1 MSKKFVHVEQREWSP
16 PREPIP
22 TNPMKFVF
30 PRGDGKP
37 DCIPLIISQIGN
49 SPACALSI
57 RGRVRKERLPPET
70 KWLQRR
76 RKNITLL
83 GRRDSAKTNAI
94 GFLRKKESLLQ
105 IKLQSQSPRHFK
117 RSLGR
122 WRTPIAKSTRYQET
136 RTTKTSTNVCQSPV
150 GSPTR
155 ASADRRDGTQNLQP
169 KLVQTLELKHY

>member
-117 RSLGR
+117 RSLGPR
-122 WRTPIAKSTRYQET
+122 DSVGGRPLPNQPATRRPIRRKRQPMCVNPQLGAPLAPVQIGET
-136 RTTKTSTNVCQSPV
+136 VHKIYSP
-150 GSPTR
+150 S
-155 ASADRRDGTQNLQP
+155 
-169 KLVQTLELKHY
+169 